1 MAVINA
7 TQFKELM
14 ENPGDFP
21 FLMKILRDKNILSDA
36 QERRAMLAGYERLVE
51 ILHNESKVLNTSEF
65 NKSKEEGYRTLLK
78 ILKG

>member
-7 TQFKELM
+7 TQYKELV

-21 FLMKILRDKNILSDA
+21 FLMKILRDKNIISDA

-51 ILHNESKVLNTSEF
+51 ILHNESKILSASEF
-65 NKSKEEGYRTLLK
+65 KKSRDEGYRTLLK

>member
-7 TQFKELM
+7 TQYKELL

-21 FLMKILRDKNILSDA
+21 FLMKILRDKNIINGA

-51 ILHNESKVLNTSEF
+51 ILHNEAKILNTSEF
-65 NKSKEEGYRTLLK
+65 KKARDEGYRTLLK
-78 ILKG
+78 ILKA

>member
-7 TQFKELM
+7 TQYKELM

-21 FLMKILRDKNILSDA
+21 FLMKILRDRNVINDA

-51 ILHNESKVLNTSEF
+51 ILHDESKILNTGEF
-65 NKSKEEGYRTLLK
+65 KKSKEEGYRTLLK

>member
-7 TQFKELM
+7 TQYKELM

-21 FLMKILRDKNILSDA
+21 FLMKILLDKDIINEA

-51 ILHNESKVLNTSEF
+51 ILHNESKILNVSEF
-65 NKSKEEGYRTLLK
+65 TKARDEGYRTLLK

>member
-7 TQFKELM
+7 TQYKELL

-21 FLMKILRDKNILSDA
+21 FLMKILRDKNVINDA

-51 ILHNESKVLNTSEF
+51 ILHDEAKLLNASESK
-65 NKSKEEGYRTLLK
+65 KSKEEGYRTLLK

>member
-7 TQFKELM
+7 TQYKELL

-21 FLMKILRDKNILSDA
+21 FLMKILRDKHILSDT

-65 NKSKEEGYRTLLK
+65 KKARDEGYRTLLK

>member
-1 MAVINA
+1 MTVINA
-7 TQFKELM
+7 TQYKELM

-21 FLMKILRDKNILSDA
+21 FLMKILRDKHVINEA

-51 ILHNESKVLNTSEF
+51 ILHNESKILNASEAK
-65 NKSKEEGYRTLLK
+65 KSMSEGYRGLLK